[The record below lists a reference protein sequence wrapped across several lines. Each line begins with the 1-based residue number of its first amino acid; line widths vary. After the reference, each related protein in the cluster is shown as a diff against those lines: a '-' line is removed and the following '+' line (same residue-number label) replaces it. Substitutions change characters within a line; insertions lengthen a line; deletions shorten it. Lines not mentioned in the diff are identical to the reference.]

1 MDYTLITTA
10 AGEVAVIP
18 NGAILSAETGV
29 WQLRDGE
36 WHPITDPY
44 EQSQE
49 LHGAAIANDRRRMA
63 AIDAEYRK
71 REQE

>member
-10 AGEVAVIP
+10 AGEDAVIP

-29 WQLRDGE
+29 WQLRDGK
-36 WHPITDPY
+36 WHPIDDPY

-49 LHGAAIANDRRRMA
+49 LHGAAIANDRHRIA
-63 AIDAEYRK
+63 AINAEYRK